1 MDGLSRTQQNS
12 NTILSDDDY
21 SIEMIKN
28 LIMKKVIFS
37 IYFLVCVVI
46 VHAQDKAG
54 NRTKPF
60 DAGWRFLKDTIMADA
75 PGYNDSKWRTVN
87 LPHDWSIEDLPNQK
101 ADTVSGPFSR
111 SSIGKA
117 GTGFTVGGTG
127 WYRKKFVTAKAQQ
140 NKLVSIHFDG
150 VYMNADVWLNGHHL
164 GNHPYGY
171 TAFNYDLTPYLK
183 PVGQENVLAVR
194 VRNEGKN
201 SRWYSGS
208 GIYRHVWLTVT
219 DKVHVDNW
227 GVYITTPAVDVNN
240 ATVELKT
247 TVINGLSTA
256 SNVTVNTTI
265 VSPEGKTVGQSE
277 KALQLEPNK
286 SNTDDQTITVSN
298 PALWSVETPI
308 LYKAITEIK
317 AGNKTIDH
325 VETLFGI
332 RSLQFDGQQG
342 FLLNGKV
349 VKLKGGCIHH
359 DNGPLGA
366 AAIDRAEER
375 KIELLKKAG
384 YNALRLSHNP
394 VSQAL
399 LDACDRVGMLV
410 VTDAFDM
417 WEGEKLGIQ
426 NGYHLYFKNW
436 WQKDIQSMILRDR
449 NHPSIIMWGIGNEIW
464 EAADTSGYRIAKQL
478 ADEVRRLDPT
488 RAVTEAIILL
498 PERIKHTWEEYQ
510 PHLANLDVDG
520 YNYFV
525 NGKIDPNQRDSATI
539 HRYESEHARNPKKLF
554 MATEYFPAAALENWD
569 VTEKYPY
576 VIGGFSW
583 TAVDYI
589 GEAAIGGP
597 ALLNKSVKTPKGLM
611 SLMYFFKPESWPVFN
626 SHCGDLDLIGNRKAA
641 SYYQNVVWRNSPVE
655 MLVHRPLPDDKK
667 ELRSPWGFP
676 DELKNWTWPGQEGKK
691 IAINVYTRSRL
702 VKLELNGKIIAEQT
716 VPDSSITASFE
727 IDYQPGTLIARGF
740 DNGKE
745 TGSSTLSTTGKPV
758 AVRLV
763 ADRSTIK
770 ADPNDLAYVSAEI
783 IDEKGN
789 VVPYVDDLE
798 VTYNLTGNAT
808 VAGVGNGNPADM
820 SSFQQNHK
828 KVYQGRGLVI
838 VRPKGAA
845 GKIILKASAKGLAQ
859 GSIEIIMK

>member
-1 MDGLSRTQQNS
+1 
-12 NTILSDDDY
+12 
-21 SIEMIKN
+21 
-28 LIMKKVIFS
+28 MKKILLICFLLNSVG
-37 IYFLVCVVI
+37 IYAQTKNKAAVVSAHTI
-46 VHAQDKAG
+46 
-54 NRTKPF
+54 PF
-60 DAGWRFLKDTIMADA
+60 DNAWHFTKDSVANGEQVDYI
-75 PGYNDSKWRTVN
+75 DSKWRKVD

-101 ADTVSGPFSR
+101 PDTIVGPFSR

-117 GTGFTVGGTG
+117 ATGFTVGGTG
-127 WYRKKFVTAKAQQ
+127 WYRKKFVTKRAQQ

-150 VYMNADVWLNGHHL
+150 VYMNSDVWLNGHHL

-171 TAFNYDLTPYLK
+171 TAFQYDLTPYLK
-183 PVGQENVLAVR
+183 PAGQENVLAVR

-208 GIYRHVWLTVT
+208 GIYRHVWLTFK

-227 GVYITTPAVDVNN
+227 AVYITTPEVSTNS
-240 ATVELKT
+240 ATINIKT
-247 TVINGLSTA
+247 TINNEQATSSNLSL
-256 SNVTVNTTI
+256 VTTI
-265 VSPEGKTVGQSE
+265 LSPAGKTVGQTQ
-277 KALQLEPNK
+277 KALQLGANAPGLD
-286 SNTDDQTITVSN
+286 SQTITVSN
-298 PALWSVETPI
+298 PALWSIETPA
-308 LYKAITEIK
+308 LYTAITEIK
-317 AGNKTIDH
+317 AGNKTIDG
-325 VETLFGI
+325 VETSFGI
-332 RSLQFDGQQG
+332 RSIQFDGQKG
-342 FLLNGKV
+342 FLLNGKL

-384 YNALRLSHNP
+384 YNAVRLSHNP
-394 VSQAL
+394 MSQSL
-399 LDACDRVGMLV
+399 LDACDRLGMLV

-426 NGYHLYFKNW
+426 DGYHLYFKEW
-436 WQKDIQSMILRDR
+436 WRRDIQSIMLRDR

-488 RAVTEAIILL
+488 RAITEAILLL
-498 PERIKHTWEEYQ
+498 PERIKHTWEEYE

-539 HRYESEHARNPKKLF
+539 HRYETEHAKHPKKLF
-554 MATEYFPAAALENWD
+554 MATEYFPAAALENWEL
-569 VTEKYPY
+569 TEKYPY

-583 TAVDYI
+583 TAMDYM
-589 GEAAIGGP
+589 GEAGAGRP
-597 ALLNKSVKTPKGLM
+597 ALVPKTTRAPKGLL

-626 SHCGDLDLIGNRKAA
+626 AYCGDLDLIGNRKAA
-641 SYYQNVVWRNSPVE
+641 SYYQNVVWRNSPIE
-655 MLVHRPLPDDKK
+655 MLVHRPIPDEKK

-676 DELKNWTWPGQEGKK
+676 DELKSWTWPGHEGKK
-691 IAINVYTRSRL
+691 IGINVYTRSKS

-745 TGSSTLSTTGKPV
+745 TGSSILQTTGKPV

-770 ADPNDLAYVSAEI
+770 ADLNDLSYISVEI

-789 VVPYVDDLE
+789 VVPYIDDLE
-798 VTYNLTGNAT
+798 ITYHLTGNAT
-808 VAGVGNGNPADM
+808 IAGVGNGNPADM

-828 KVYQGRGLVI
+828 KVYQGKGLVI
-838 VRPKGAA
+838 LRPN
-845 GKIILKASAKGLAQ
+845 GKTGVVMLKATANGLKDGMVQ
-859 GSIEIIMK
+859 IRLQ